1 MVSQGVFNITPLI
14 DPKIKKDL
22 PDFGGKFRG
31 DSLREGIDPKA
42 VHSPRFERLGRS
54 LKDLYP
60 QGMALDVGPYGVL
73 MGFNGDSM
81 AFNGI

>member
-1 MVSQGVFNITPLI
+1 
-14 DPKIKKDL
+14 
-22 PDFGGKFRG
+22 
-31 DSLREGIDPKA
+31 LREGIDPKA